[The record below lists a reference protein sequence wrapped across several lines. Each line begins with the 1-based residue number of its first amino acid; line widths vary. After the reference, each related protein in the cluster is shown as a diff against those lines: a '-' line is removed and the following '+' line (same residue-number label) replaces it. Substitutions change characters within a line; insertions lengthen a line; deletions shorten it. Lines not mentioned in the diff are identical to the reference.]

1 MGNLHSFRHHGRAHP
16 QVVQVEYVSQWG
28 EKLQKNNRYFGQCF
42 IGNRTIFGGA
52 LQSVGPNATMCDC
65 GRPRPRP
72 EGPGTH
78 CRPRLPTTE
87 NHMLKAKELGSR
99 YRSRATGRCRGD
111 RAVSMCP
118 SPSPGPS
125 SPQVFPSSLQ
135 ADVRDHVAK
144 ANSCKRG
151 LDMVPRNLDSGLVIV
166 QSTDR
171 NRSNLCN
178 RRPPCRASLL
188 SHPSMPK

>member
-1 MGNLHSFRHHGRAHP
+1 MCSR
-16 QVVQVEYVSQWG
+16 WG
-28 EKLQKNNRYFGQCF
+28 EELQKKHDILGSVHRESNNFR
-42 IGNRTIFGGA
+42 GGLCEG
-52 LQSVGPNATMCDC
+52 LQSVGPNATMCHC

-78 CRPRLPTTE
+78 CRPRLRTTE
-87 NHMLKAKELGSR
+87 NHMLKGENSGLGTVARRAKD
-99 YRSRATGRCRGD
+99 AAVTGQFPCVR
-111 RAVSMCP
+111 
-118 SPSPGPS
+118 
-125 SPQVFPSSLQ
+125 VFPLGRLPLSLPLSLQ

-144 ANSCKRG
+144 TNSCKRG
-151 LDMVPRNLDSGLVIV
+151 LDMVPRNLDYGLVIV

-178 RRPPCRASLL
+178 HYPPCRASLL